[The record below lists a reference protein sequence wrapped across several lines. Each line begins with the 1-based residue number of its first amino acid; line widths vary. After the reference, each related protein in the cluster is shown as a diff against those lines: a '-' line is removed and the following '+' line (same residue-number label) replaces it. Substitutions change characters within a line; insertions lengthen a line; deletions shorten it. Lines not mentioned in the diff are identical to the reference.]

1 METKSASRLRVGN
14 IVTCAV
20 ILLVF
25 VFVMIMYSN
34 VDGLTVQNQTCSLG
48 QSEVIP
54 LLSKTF
60 DQDLLVTL
68 VQQNE
73 VEAGPKEEVAVEGTE
88 AQASVDTENEL
99 DSYIT
104 TYLDDIKFLCY
115 TFSIDYEDFIDDLY
129 KQYDKY
135 HETYGFNNKNVGY
148 ILNAKGK
155 LKSYDNVKYGL
166 VEYIYK
172 YIGKHPKKVKT
183 RRVAYTGKALYVE
196 NLIRYYS
203 SIYTNVDTN
212 LALSIGAAE
221 CGYYKV
227 KGMLKAGNVYGGM
240 RSGHLI
246 HYDNIE
252 IGVLSY
258 IRLLSKSYFGKGLK
272 TIPAIGYRY
281 CPTIDNNG
289 NKIASPHWINLV
301 NTAMKHYKKLS
312 NKVSAGDLLGK
323 KELQQL

>member
-25 VFVMIMYSN
+25 VFVMIMYTN
-34 VDGLTVQNQTCSLG
+34 VEGLTVQNQSCSLE

-54 LLSKTF
+54 LLSKAF

-68 VQQNE
+68 VKQNE

-88 AQASVDTENEL
+88 IQEDFERVDNEL

-115 TFSIDYEDFIDDLY
+115 TFSINYEDFIDDLY
-129 KQYDKY
+129 KQYDKN
-135 HETYGFNNKNVGY
+135 HEAYGFDEKNVGY

-155 LKSYDNVKYGL
+155 LNSYKNVKYGL

-183 RRVAYTGKALYVE
+183 RRVAYTGKASYVE

-240 RSGHLI
+240 SGGHLI

-272 TIPAIGYRY
+272 TVQTIGYKY
-281 CPTIDNNG
+281 NPIIDNNG
-289 NKIASPHWINLV
+289 NKVASPHWVSMV
-301 NTAMKHYKKLS
+301 NTANNHYKKLS
-312 NKVSAGDLLGK
+312 NKVLAKDLLK
-323 KELQQL
+323 KKGNL